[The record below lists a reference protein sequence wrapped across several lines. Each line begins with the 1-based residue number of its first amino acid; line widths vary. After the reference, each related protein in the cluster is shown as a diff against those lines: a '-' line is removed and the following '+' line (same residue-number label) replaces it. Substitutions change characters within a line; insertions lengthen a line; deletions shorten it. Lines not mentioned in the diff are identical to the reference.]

1 MYQYQQQPFDGAEF
15 AENPEPR
22 CPCLL
27 LLDVSWSM
35 QGESLDQLNQG
46 LSQFREELLDD
57 SLASKRVEVSIVTF
71 GPVKVINDF
80 TSVQEWI
87 VPILEARGMTPMGE
101 AIEHGLTLLHHRKEI
116 YRSNG
121 ISYYRPWVF
130 LITDGE
136 PNDEW
141 HNAAQLV
148 KDGEAQKAFSF
159 FAVGT
164 EDADFEILNQISV
177 RQALRL
183 KQLRFRDLFSWLSS
197 SLAKVSHSNPEDR
210 LLLDNPATPQG
221 WAAI

>member
-1 MYQYQQQPFDGAEF
+1 MYQYQQQPFEGAEF

-35 QGESLDQLNQG
+35 QGEPLDQLNQG

-57 SLASKRVEVSIVTF
+57 SLAAKRVELSIVTF
-71 GPVKVINDF
+71 GPVTVINDF

-101 AIEHGLTLLHHRKEI
+101 AIELGLTMLQARKEV
-116 YRSNG
+116 YRSHG
-121 ISYYRPWVF
+121 ISYYRPWIF

-141 HNAAQLV
+141 HTAAQLV
-148 KDGEAQKAFSF
+148 KDGEAKKAFSF

-164 EDADFEILNQISV
+164 DDANFDILNQISV

-210 LLLDNPATPQG
+210 LLLAGALQISPLF
-221 WAAI
+221 